1 MGIALIPENSGK
13 LYLNNVIFKNFKEQ
27 PPTSEIYLLIRN
39 NEEDSIV
46 KNFFNLNKQIK

>member
-13 LYLNNVIFKNFKEQ
+13 LYLNNIIFKKFKENS
-27 PPTSEIYLLIRN
+27 PISEIYLLIRT

-46 KNFFNLNKQIK
+46 KNFFNLNKINV